1 MSSDE
6 QMTTQ
11 KVLIMPPKGE
21 ETWLEKFNRE
31 IREEQER
38 TAAELARMVR
48 DAQIARQEGSQEGES
63 KDSPGE

>member
-48 DAQIARQEGSQEGES
+48 DAQIARQKGSQEGES